1 MNATYEHKN
10 ELTFIG
16 FYTEITP
23 EEGYQKCSEFW
34 DKAYNEKCAQLW
46 QTM

>member
-16 FYTEITP
+16 YHTEIAPNAAIKSVLSFGTRNMP
-23 EEGYQKCSEFW
+23 KSMLASGRP
-34 DKAYNEKCAQLW
+34 
-46 QTM
+46 